1 MECVVKGAASQGP
14 GTRILWKH
22 SWQQVGVH
30 RAGISPQGQALQLLR
45 VG

>member
-1 MECVVKGAASQGP
+1 MHGEGGASQGP
-14 GTRILWKH
+14 GTRILWRH
-22 SWQQVGVH
+22 SWQQVWVH